1 MTGIDALSIIVAG
14 AVLPLIVAIFA
25 RQGLTAAQKRGVALA
40 VAVVL
45 GTLSALVTGQ
55 IDGVP
60 ETVTAWLVRILGWI
74 AAVVV
79 AGQAIHRQIKDVTDA
94 IEYAP
99 QRAIEDE
106 LT

>member
-25 RQGLTAAQKRGVALA
+25 RQGLTATQKRGVALA
-40 VAVVL
+40 VAALL
-45 GTLSALVTGQ
+45 GTLSALITGQ

-60 ETVTAWLVRILGWI
+60 ESVTAWLVRILGWI

-79 AGQAIHRQIKDVTDA
+79 AGQGFHRQMRDVTDS

-106 LT
+106 PT